1 MLTLHALTSFGGG
14 TLSANRNARS
24 ATNADD
30 HLGLKTEPHDA
41 ITKSQVGNM
50 LSAGEQSVGKITF
63 VVLYYMLRSQNAVEK
78 GKHFGKAANSSPR
91 VLT

>member
-1 MLTLHALTSFGGG
+1 
-14 TLSANRNARS
+14 
-24 ATNADD
+24 
-30 HLGLKTEPHDA
+30 
-41 ITKSQVGNM
+41 M

-63 VVLYYMLRSQNAVEK
+63 VVLYYMLRSQSAVEK